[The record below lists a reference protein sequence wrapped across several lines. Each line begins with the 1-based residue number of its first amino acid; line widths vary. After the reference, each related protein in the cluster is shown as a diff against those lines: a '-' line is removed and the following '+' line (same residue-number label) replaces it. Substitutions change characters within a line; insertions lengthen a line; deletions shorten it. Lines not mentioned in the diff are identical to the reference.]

1 MSADS
6 SQRDPTTVAEVLT
19 IQDVTVRFDGVTA
32 VSGASLS
39 IGQGELIGFIGPNG
53 AGKTTLMRVI
63 TGIVQPQQGRVL
75 LAGQDMASWSVSR
88 RVRAGLA
95 LAQQIVQ
102 PLRDMSLLDNVTLAA
117 GMQRTASPVRA
128 LIHTDR
134 GREQTVARE
143 LLVRVGIGDAAHALP
158 STLPLGYLKRL
169 EVARALALEPK
180 LLLLDEPLAGLN
192 QKEARAM
199 ADLIADLSRQG
210 QTILLIEHNLREVIR
225 ICPKLY
231 VQDNGKPL
239 AFGETQQVMADP
251 AVRLAYLGTSG

>member
-1 MSADS
+1 M
-6 SQRDPTTVAEVLT
+6 AEILS
-19 IQDVTVRFDGVTA
+19 IEDVTVRFGGVTA

-63 TGIVQPQQGRVL
+63 TGVVQPQQGRVL
-75 LAGQDMASWSVSR
+75 LAGRDMANWSVSR

-102 PLRDMSLLDNVTLAA
+102 PLHDMSLLENVTLAV
-117 GMQRTASPVRA
+117 GMRHTASP
-128 LIHTDR
+128 LLSLLHTAR

-143 LLVRVGIGDAAHALP
+143 LLARVGIGDAADALP
-158 STLPLGYLKRL
+158 ATLPLGFLKRM
-169 EVARALALEPK
+169 EVARALALQPK

-192 QKEARAM
+192 QQEARAM
-199 ADLIADLSRQG
+199 ADLIAELSRQG

-225 ICPKLY
+225 ICPTLY

-239 AFGETQQVMADP
+239 AFGQTQQVMADP
-251 AVRLAYLGTSG
+251 AVRRAYLGAAA